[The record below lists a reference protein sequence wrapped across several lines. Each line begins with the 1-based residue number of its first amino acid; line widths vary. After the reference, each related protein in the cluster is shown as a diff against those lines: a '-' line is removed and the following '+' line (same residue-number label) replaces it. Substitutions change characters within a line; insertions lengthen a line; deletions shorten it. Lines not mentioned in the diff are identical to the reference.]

1 LILKEYAL
9 DPIVINDWN
18 SCVMYMSSFG
28 VTHGRQIS
36 GFPKYKNWKSTLK
49 QNLDCGPRTK
59 QKINVYLRK
68 KKERENAFLK
78 SDRLYINSE
87 PWVENAEREQST
99 KPFQAVISL
108 ENKTYTQD
116 NFISDKDF
124 SDLHDLMEANV
135 NVTICRNVQQL
146 THHLKPLLDQSRT
159 IIFVDPYF
167 NGTKKRFLNPLEEF
181 LTIIGNNPHGLKRI
195 SIQYHHNDGGAISN
209 PSDTHVLE
217 KIKSDWKERIL
228 SILPESV
235 EIQFHMW
242 PFRNLHNRYILT
254 DVYGVSYGRG
264 LSEDNSGFADEDEIL
279 GLGLKAWRK
288 RYDEFLNTAPGAYM
302 VLSKE

>member
-1 LILKEYAL
+1 MILKEYGL
-9 DPIVINDWN
+9 NPKIIDNIDRCGRFLGP
-18 SCVMYMSSFG
+18 FG
-28 VTHGRQIS
+28 VDRGRQIS
-36 GFPKYKNWKSTLK
+36 GFPNYKDWKSTLK
-49 QNLDCGPRTK
+49 QNLSCGPK
-59 QKINVYLRK
+59 EKKSILAYLRK
-68 KKERENAFLK
+68 KRERENAFLK
-78 SDRLYINSE
+78 IKRVYKNRESWI
-87 PWVENAEREQST
+87 ENAEREQST
-99 KPFQAVISL
+99 NPFQAVISL

-116 NFISDKDF
+116 NFISDIDF

-167 NGTKKRFLNPLEEF
+167 NGTKKKFLNPLEEF

-217 KIKSDWKERIL
+217 KIKSDWGKRIL

-235 EIQFHMW
+235 EIQFNMW

-279 GLGLKAWRK
+279 GLGLKPCSD
-288 RYDEFLNTAPGAYM
+288 RYDKFLNTAPEPYM
-302 VLSKE
+302 VL